1 MKTLLLMRHAKSSW
15 KEPLPEDRERPIL
28 EKGIK
33 RTRRTAAF
41 IKNEGLVPDLIL
53 SSPAVRAWQT
63 ADLLLEEL
71 KISLKPKQIDAMY
84 PGSSAALLKAIWQV
98 NNRHRHLLIIGHNPG
113 LSDLACYLLGTQ
125 EASWIPTSGL
135 VVISFLNDQWQEI
148 KPGQGVL
155 LHYIQPKTLP
165 NPEK

>member
-1 MKTLLLMRHAKSSW
+1 MKTLMLMRHAKSSW

-28 EKGIK
+28 NKGIK
-33 RTRRTAAF
+33 RTRRTARF
-41 IKNEGLVPDLIL
+41 ITEKGLIPELIL

-71 KISLKPKQIDAMY
+71 GTNIKIKQVDALY
-84 PGSSAALLKAIWQV
+84 PGSSAALLKATWQV
-98 NNRHRHLLIIGHNPG
+98 NDKYNSLLIIGHNPG

-135 VVISFLNDQWQEI
+135 VVISFLYDRWQEI
-148 KPGQGVL
+148 KPGEGSM
-155 LHYIQPKTLP
+155 LHYIQPKALP
-165 NPEK
+165 D